1 MSRNGSG
8 VMCWLKVAGMATT
21 LVRAKKTRGEQG
33 FLQVGGTAW
42 FG

>member
-8 VMCWLKVAGMATT
+8 VVCRWKVAGMATT
-21 LVRAKKTRGEQG
+21 LVRAKETGGEQG